1 MHGNPKEYVQ
11 KNSQFQNSLA
21 LILISSDDAQ
31 FKTFN
36 FSSFLCLLKCGG
48 RS

>member
-21 LILISSDDAQ
+21 LISSDDAQ

-36 FSSFLCLLKCGG
+36 FSSFPCLLKCGG